1 MTINAASYQP
11 PFWHVNTGIFYV
23 VDQSVKILDFITENL
38 FRKPIELETRQLKM
52 QKCKLIFGFQDSF
65 LRHSIV
71 WLEKGGSNLQG
82 EYQYKGVVICVF
94 ALLEL
99 SLY

>member
-1 MTINAASYQP
+1 
-11 PFWHVNTGIFYV
+11 
-23 VDQSVKILDFITENL
+23 
-38 FRKPIELETRQLKM
+38 M